1 MEGKKIQQPKKN
13 SAGSAH
19 NQHDENSPNTF
30 TCDFC
35 LEPNHLQDSFKV
47 KGCTHFYCDQCIVK
61 FVVSKLQDNVT
72 SIMCPVPGCQG
83 TLDPEHCRRILPN
96 NIFDRWGNALCE
108 AVVMGSKTDKYLYC
122 PFKDCS
128 ALLVYENGAKL
139 SVCAAECPHCKRD
152 LCPSCKVPW
161 HAGFDC
167 AQFQKLSDGDQDQM
181 VEELA
186 KEMNW
191 MRCPSCKSYIEKSY
205 GCNVMKCRCGRA
217 FFYKSR
223 PHSNSYYDKIRLMLE
238 ESFVYIIGARTLV
251 FFEELEQSLYEY
263 LHA

>member
-1 MEGKKIQQPKKN
+1 MEGKKIQQPKEN

-19 NQHDENSPNTF
+19 NQHDEINPNTF

-96 NIFDRWGNALCE
+96 HVFDRWGMPY
-108 AVVMGSKTDKYLYC
+108 V
-122 PFKDCS
+122 
-128 ALLVYENGAKL
+128 KL
-139 SVCAAECPHCKRD
+139 WLWGLRLTTECPHCKRD

-238 ESFVYIIGARTLV
+238 ESFVYIVGAIV
-251 FFEELEQSLYEY
+251 FLEELEQSLYEY
-263 LHA
+263 LHT